1 MIFTLDAGELP
12 GESEAL
18 LMLASRLHIACGGHA
33 GDAASM
39 RRTITVA
46 QAHGVE
52 IGAHPSYPDREHFGR
67 RSMVLPS
74 DALRASLEAQCRALA
89 SIAAELGM
97 RVHSAKAH
105 GALYHDTLSDP
116 ARADALL
123 DAVVAAIGEVA
134 IVTQPGVLAD
144 HAAARDLVVLRE
156 AFADRGVLPDGR
168 LIPRGQAG
176 ALIDDPM
183 IAARQARVLAA
194 SGAFDTLCVH
204 GDGPNALAVARAVR
218 EALGS

>member
-1 MIFTLDAGELP
+1 
-12 GESEAL
+12 
-18 LMLASRLHIACGGHA
+18 MLARRLHIACGGHA

-39 RRTITVA
+39 TRTIAVA
-46 QAHGVE
+46 KAHGVE

-67 RSMVLPS
+67 HSMAIPS

-89 SIAAELGM
+89 SIAAELGIKV
-97 RVHSAKAH
+97 RSAKAH

-116 ARADALL
+116 VRAEALL
-123 DAVVAAIGEVA
+123 DAVTTALGDVA

-144 HAAARDLVVLRE
+144 HAGSRGLVVLRE
-156 AFADRGVLPDGR
+156 GFADRGMLPDGR
-168 LIPRGQAG
+168 LIPRGKPG
-176 ALIDDPM
+176 ALIDDPA

-218 EALGS
+218 EALRS